1 MNWQVVKELV
11 AYGREQEKL
20 HNKKFRFTL
29 TTNGVLLNDEVME
42 FCNREMGNVVLSVDG
57 RKEVHDFM
65 RPFRKGAG
73 SYDLIIPKFQKFA
86 ESRNQDKYYVR
97 GTFTHHNLDF
107 SKDVLHLADLG
118 FKQISVEPV
127 VAPETEDYAIREEDI
142 PQIMEE
148 YAQDISCSGASVRN
162 RKRTKLVSFYSPDRA
177 DAQTATALAAGQML
191 SNAGS
196 KTLYLNL
203 RAFAGFEE
211 LLHTEFEADVTD
223 YFYFVL
229 QYADKAL
236 YKLESMRKTLGEL
249 HYLPPALDYADLL
262 QITEQQWEQA
272 IDVLLDSGHYEV
284 ILLDLSE
291 ICQGFY
297 SLLARSDKIVFL
309 QGDSRQS
316 QAMKMQYQKLL
327 EARGAV
333 KITDKTCYSTLP
345 ENWEKECCNY
355 ERLAATRMGELM
367 KRELWD
373 IRDRGAV
380 NGEI

>member
-1 MNWQVVKELV
+1 
-11 AYGREQEKL
+11 
-20 HNKKFRFTL
+20 
-29 TTNGVLLNDEVME
+29 
-42 FCNREMGNVVLSVDG
+42 
-57 RKEVHDFM
+57 
-65 RPFRKGAG
+65 
-73 SYDLIIPKFQKFA
+73 
-86 ESRNQDKYYVR
+86 
-97 GTFTHHNLDF
+97 
-107 SKDVLHLADLG
+107 
-118 FKQISVEPV
+118 
-127 VAPETEDYAIREEDI
+127 
-142 PQIMEE
+142 
-148 YAQDISCSGASVRN
+148 
-162 RKRTKLVSFYSPDRA
+162 
-177 DAQTATALAAGQML
+177 ML

-272 IDVLLDSGHYEV
+272 IDVLMDSGHYEV

-333 KITDKTCYSTLP
+333 KITDKTCYRTLP

>member
-1 MNWQVVKELV
+1 M
-11 AYGREQEKL
+11 REKL
-20 HNKKFRFTL
+20 LAVCDK
-29 TTNGVLLNDEVME
+29 DERYLQGMQE
-42 FCNREMGNVVLSVDG
+42 YFQ
-57 RKEVHDFM
+57 
-65 RPFRKGAG
+65 RKGTADFQIVIFTALEQIISYSQNKPIEILLIGENVYTEEAPNARAG
-73 SYDLIIPKFQKFA
+73 KIYLLSENGHNGNAEYPAITKFQSMAGIFA
-86 ESRNQDKYYVR
+86 
-97 GTFTHHNLDF
+97 
-107 SKDVLHLADLG
+107 
-118 FKQISVEPV
+118 
-127 VAPETEDYAIREEDI
+127 
-142 PQIMEE
+142 QIMEE

-355 ERLAATRMGELM
+355 ERLAATRLGELM